1 MITVNQIYSYI
12 EAAVNTTARPVYCAA
27 VRVNAPNSFPA
38 CYIIEDSHSFVRQNV
53 TINFNDTPLSRN
65 FTVEVYS
72 NKRVNALSEAREI
85 MDDVEIAMKQLGF
98 IETFCGQVDNAD
110 PSIIRIVGR
119 FTRVIGDSDT
129 ITS

>member
-12 EAAVNTTARPVYCAA
+12 EAAVNTVERPVYCAA
-27 VRVNAPNSFPA
+27 VRVIAPNSFPA
-38 CYIIEDSHSFVRQNV
+38 CYIVEDNHSFVRQNV
-53 TINFNDTPLSRN
+53 TINLNDTPLTRN
-65 FTVEVYS
+65 FTVEVFS
-72 NKRVNALSEAREI
+72 NKRVNPLSEARDI

-98 IETFCGQVDNAD
+98 VETFCGQVDNAD